1 METDDKILAKISFVN
16 SKFIFCGYDIEN
28 QRRVWIG
35 PLQGRLQM
43 PARAAL
49 FGIFPAEWYVT
60 AKTFPQGKLL
70 AITARSSVQQTLH
83 IILPGSGG

>member
-1 METDDKILAKISFVN
+1 
-16 SKFIFCGYDIEN
+16 
-28 QRRVWIG
+28 
-35 PLQGRLQM
+35 M

-70 AITARSSVQQTLH
+70 WLRYV
-83 IILPGSGG
+83 LPFNAPGLLSNLGREDDVLPYRDGAKMYLFPPQKRHRAGQGRG